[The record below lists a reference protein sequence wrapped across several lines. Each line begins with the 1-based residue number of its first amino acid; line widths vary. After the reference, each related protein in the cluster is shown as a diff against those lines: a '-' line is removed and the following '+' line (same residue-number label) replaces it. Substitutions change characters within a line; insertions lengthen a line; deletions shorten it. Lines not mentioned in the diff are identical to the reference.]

1 MICTP
6 SGILTTISSIN
17 IPILH
22 PNNSQLSI
30 VNYQFLMYL
39 IDTHTHVYDH
49 QFSLDRIEAMQ
60 RALDAGVGMMLLPNV
75 DASTITPML
84 ELHEQYPDCTRVM
97 MGLQPEEVKEDY
109 KDVLST
115 MEKELEKGIY
125 VGVGEVGLDFY
136 WDSTFEKEQL
146 DAFET
151 QLDWAKQLHLPLSI
165 HCRNAF
171 DKMVKILERK
181 QDGGLRGIMH
191 CFTGTEEEAKVYLE
205 LGFHLGLGG
214 VTTYKNCGVKEY
226 LSNLPLDR
234 IVLETDAPYLAPV
247 PCRGK
252 RNEPAFL
259 VHTAQKIADILQ
271 IPVEELAAATT
282 ANAQSLFGA

>member
-1 MICTP
+1 
-6 SGILTTISSIN
+6 
-17 IPILH
+17 
-22 PNNSQLSI
+22 
-30 VNYQFLMYL
+30 MYL

-49 QFSLDRIEAMQ
+49 QFSLDRNEAVQ

-109 KDVLST
+109 KEVLT
-115 MEKELEKGIY
+115 MMEKELERDIY

-136 WDSTFEKEQL
+136 WDATFEKEQL

-151 QLDWAKQLHLPLSI
+151 QLDWAKQLGLPLSI

-171 DKMVKILERK
+171 DKMVKILEKK

-191 CFTGTEEEAKVYLE
+191 CFTGIEEEAKVYLE

-214 VTTYKNCGVKEY
+214 VTTYKNCGVKDY

-234 IVLETDAPYLAPV
+234 LVLETDAPYLSPV

-259 VHTAQKIADILQ
+259 VHTAQKIAEILQ
-271 IPVEELAAATT
+271 MPIEDFGTITT
-282 ANAQSLFGA
+282 VNAKTLFGIA

>member
-1 MICTP
+1 
-6 SGILTTISSIN
+6 
-17 IPILH
+17 
-22 PNNSQLSI
+22 
-30 VNYQFLMYL
+30 MYL
-39 IDTHTHVYDH
+39 IDTHTHIYDH
-49 QFSLDRIEAMQ
+49 QFSLDQEEAIQ
-60 RALDAGVGMMLLPNV
+60 RALDAGVKMMLLPNV
-75 DASTITPML
+75 DASTIAPML
-84 ELHEQYPDCTRVM
+84 ELHDQYPDCTRVM

-109 KDVLST
+109 KEVLT
-115 MEKELEKGIY
+115 QMEKELERGLY

-136 WDSTFEKEQL
+136 WDASYEKEQL
-146 DAFET
+146 DAFKT
-151 QLDWAKQLHLPLSI
+151 QLEWSKQLHLPLSI

-171 DKMVKILERK
+171 DKMVKILEKK

-191 CFTGTEEEAKVYLE
+191 CFTGTEEKAKVYVE

-252 RNEPAFL
+252 RNEPSFL
-259 VHTAQKIADILQ
+259 VHTAKRIAEILQ
-271 IPVEELAAATT
+271 IPLEDFAATT
-282 ANAQSLFGA
+282 TANVKDLFQL

>member
-1 MICTP
+1 
-6 SGILTTISSIN
+6 
-17 IPILH
+17 
-22 PNNSQLSI
+22 
-30 VNYQFLMYL
+30 MYL

-49 QFSLDRIEAMQ
+49 QFSLDRNEAVQ
-60 RALDAGVGMMLLPNV
+60 RALDAGVEMMLLPNV
-75 DASTITPML
+75 DASTIVPML
-84 ELHEQYPDCTRVM
+84 ELHEQFPDSTRVM

-109 KDVLST
+109 KEVLT
-115 MEKELEKGIY
+115 MMEKELERGIY

-136 WDSTFEKEQL
+136 WDATFEKEQL

-151 QLDWAKQLHLPLSI
+151 QLDWAKQLGLPLSI

-171 DKMVKILERK
+171 DKMVKTLERK

-214 VTTYKNCGVKEY
+214 VTTYKNCGIKDY
-226 LSNLPLDR
+226 LPNLPLDR
-234 IVLETDAPYLAPV
+234 IVLETDAPYLSPV

-259 VHTAQKIADILQ
+259 VHTAKRIAEILQ
-271 IPVEELAAATT
+271 MPLEDFAAATT
-282 ANAQSLFGA
+282 DNVKDLFHL

>member
-1 MICTP
+1 
-6 SGILTTISSIN
+6 
-17 IPILH
+17 
-22 PNNSQLSI
+22 
-30 VNYQFLMYL
+30 MYL
-39 IDTHTHVYDH
+39 VDTHTHVYDH
-49 QFSLDRIEAMQ
+49 QLSLDRNEAMQ

-75 DASTITPML
+75 DASTIAPML

-109 KDVLST
+109 KEVLSM
-115 MEKELEKGIY
+115 MEKELERGIY
-125 VGVGEVGLDFY
+125 IGVGEVGLDFY
-136 WDSTFEKEQL
+136 WDVTFERQQL
-146 DAFET
+146 DALEI
-151 QLDWAKQLHLPLSI
+151 QLDWAKQLGLPLSI

-171 DKMVKILERK
+171 DKMVKILEKK
-181 QDGGLRGIMH
+181 QDGGLHGIMH
-191 CFTGTEEEAKVYLE
+191 CFTGTEEEAKAYLE

-214 VTTYKNCGVKEY
+214 VTTYKNCGVKDY

-259 VHTAQKIADILQ
+259 VHTAQKIADVLQ
-271 IPVEELAAATT
+271 MPLEDFAVVTT
-282 ANAQSLFGA
+282 ANVKNLFQF

>member
-1 MICTP
+1 
-6 SGILTTISSIN
+6 
-17 IPILH
+17 
-22 PNNSQLSI
+22 
-30 VNYQFLMYL
+30 
-39 IDTHTHVYDH
+39 
-49 QFSLDRIEAMQ
+49 
-60 RALDAGVGMMLLPNV
+60 MMLLPNV

-84 ELHEQYPDCTRVM
+84 ELHDQYPKCTRVM

-109 KDVLST
+109 KEVLA
-115 MEKELEKGIY
+115 MLEKELERGIY

-136 WDSTFEKEQL
+136 WDATYEKQQL

-151 QLDWAKQLHLPLSI
+151 QLEWAKQLDLPLSI

-171 DKMVKILERK
+171 EKMERILEKK
-181 QDGGLRGIMH
+181 QDGGLHGVMH
-191 CFTGTEEEAKVYLE
+191 CFTGTEEEAKVYID

-226 LSNLPLDR
+226 LPNLPLDWV
-234 IVLETDAPYLAPV
+234 VLETDAPYLAPV

-259 VHTAQKIADILQ
+259 VHTAQRIAGILQ
-271 IPVEELAAATT
+271 IPVEELAETT
-282 ANAQSLFGA
+282 TNNVKTLFKL

>member
-1 MICTP
+1 
-6 SGILTTISSIN
+6 
-17 IPILH
+17 
-22 PNNSQLSI
+22 
-30 VNYQFLMYL
+30 MYL
-39 IDTHTHVYDH
+39 IDTHTHIYDH
-49 QFSLDRIEAMQ
+49 QFSLDRKETIQ
-60 RALDAGVGMMLLPNV
+60 RALEAGVSMMLLPNV
-75 DASTITPML
+75 DASTIAPML
-84 ELHEQYPDCTRVM
+84 QLHEQFPECTCVM

-109 KDVLST
+109 KQVLSM
-115 MEKELEKGIY
+115 MEKELERGIY

-136 WDSTFEKEQL
+136 WDATFEKEQW

-151 QLDWAKQLHLPLSI
+151 QLDWAKQLGLPLSI

-171 DKMVKILERK
+171 DKMVKILEKK
-181 QDGGLRGIMH
+181 QDGGLHGIMH

-214 VTTYKNCGVKEY
+214 VTTYKNCGVKDY
-226 LSNLPLDR
+226 LPDLPLDR

-259 VHTAQKIADILQ
+259 VHTAQRIADILQ
-271 IPVEELAAATT
+271 MPIEKLAAVTT
-282 ANAQSLFGA
+282 ANVQSLFGL

>member
-1 MICTP
+1 MTR
-6 SGILTTISSIN
+6 L
-17 IPILH
+17 
-22 PNNSQLSI
+22 
-30 VNYQFLMYL
+30 V
-39 IDTHTHVYDH
+39 DTHTHIYDH
-49 QFSLDRIEAMQ
+49 QFSLDRNEAMQ
-60 RALDAGVGMMLLPNV
+60 RALDAGVSMMLLPNV
-75 DASTITPML
+75 DASTIAPML
-84 ELHEQYPDCTRVM
+84 ELHEQYPDCTCVM
-97 MGLQPEEVKEDY
+97 MGLQPEEVRENY
-109 KDVLST
+109 KTVLDT
-115 MEKELEKGIY
+115 MEKELERGIY

-136 WDSTFEKEQL
+136 WDATFEKQQL

-171 DKMVKILERK
+171 DKMVKILEHK

-191 CFTGTEEEAKVYLE
+191 CFTGTKEEAKVYLE

-214 VTTYKNCGVKEY
+214 VTTYKNCGVKDY
-226 LSNLPLDR
+226 LPYLPLDR

-259 VHTAQKIADILQ
+259 VHTAQRIAEILQ
-271 IPVEELAAATT
+271 MPVEELASVTT
-282 ANAQSLFGA
+282 DNVKQLFNL

>member
-1 MICTP
+1 
-6 SGILTTISSIN
+6 
-17 IPILH
+17 
-22 PNNSQLSI
+22 
-30 VNYQFLMYL
+30 MYL
-39 IDTHTHVYDH
+39 IDTHTHIYDH
-49 QFSLDRIEAMQ
+49 QFSLDRNETIQ
-60 RALDAGVGMMLLPNV
+60 RALEAGVKMMLMPNV
-75 DASTITPML
+75 DASTIAPML
-84 ELHEQYPDCTRVM
+84 ELHQKYPDCTRVM

-109 KDVLST
+109 KEVLSV
-115 MEKELEKGIY
+115 MEKELSDASPSSPVLSPQSSVPSPQSRVHY

-136 WDSTFEKEQL
+136 WDATYEKQQL

-151 QLDWAKQLHLPLSI
+151 QLDWAKQLSLPLSI

-171 DKMVKILERK
+171 EKMVKILEKK

-191 CFTGTEEEAKVYLE
+191 CFTGTEEEAKVYLD

-214 VTTYKNCGVKEY
+214 VTTYKNCSVKDF
-226 LSNLPLDR
+226 LPNLPLDR

-259 VHTAQKIADILQ
+259 VHTAQKIAEILQ
-271 IPVEELAAATT
+271 IPVEELAEVTT
-282 ANAQSLFGA
+282 KNVQTLFQL

>member
-1 MICTP
+1 
-6 SGILTTISSIN
+6 
-17 IPILH
+17 
-22 PNNSQLSI
+22 
-30 VNYQFLMYL
+30 MYL
-39 IDTHTHVYDH
+39 IDTHTHIYDH
-49 QFSLDRIEAMQ
+49 QFSLDRNETVQ
-60 RALDAGVGMMLLPNV
+60 RALEAGVSMMLLPNV
-75 DASTITPML
+75 DASTIAPML

-109 KDVLST
+109 KEVLSQ
-115 MEKELEKGIY
+115 MEKELERGIY

-136 WDSTFEKEQL
+136 WDATFENQQL

-151 QLDWAKQLHLPLSI
+151 QLDWAKQLGLPLSI

-171 DKMVKILERK
+171 DKMVKILEKK

-191 CFTGTEEEAKVYLE
+191 CFTGTEEEAKVYID

-214 VTTYKNCGVKEY
+214 VTTYKNCGVKDF
-226 LSNLPLDR
+226 LFTLPLER

-259 VHTAQKIADILQ
+259 VHTAQKIAEIRQ
-271 IPVEELAAATT
+271 IPLEELAVASTS
-282 ANAQSLFGA
+282 NALHLFKL

>member
-1 MICTP
+1 
-6 SGILTTISSIN
+6 
-17 IPILH
+17 
-22 PNNSQLSI
+22 
-30 VNYQFLMYL
+30 MYL
-39 IDTHTHVYDH
+39 IDTHTHIYDH
-49 QFSLDRIEAMQ
+49 QFSLDRNEAVR
-60 RALDAGVGMMLLPNV
+60 RALDAGVKMMLLPNV
-75 DASTITPML
+75 DASTVAPML
-84 ELHEQYPDCTRVM
+84 ELYGLYPDCTRMM

-109 KDVLST
+109 KGVLSL
-115 MEKELEKGIY
+115 MEKELERGIY

-136 WDSTFEKEQL
+136 WDATYEKQQL

-171 DKMVKILERK
+171 DKMVKILEKK
-181 QDGGLRGIMH
+181 QDGDLRGIMH
-191 CFTGTEEEAKVYLE
+191 CFTGTEEEAKAYLD

-214 VTTYKNCGVKEY
+214 VTTYKNCDVKDF
-226 LSNLPLDR
+226 LPDLPLDK

-259 VHTAQKIADILQ
+259 VHTAQRIADILQ
-271 IPVEELAAATT
+271 MPVEELAAVTT
-282 ANAQSLFGA
+282 ANAKSLFSL

>member
-1 MICTP
+1 
-6 SGILTTISSIN
+6 
-17 IPILH
+17 
-22 PNNSQLSI
+22 
-30 VNYQFLMYL
+30 MYL
-39 IDTHTHVYDH
+39 VDTHTHVYDH
-49 QFSLDRIEAMQ
+49 QFSLDRNEVMK

-75 DASTITPML
+75 DASTIAPML

-109 KDVLST
+109 KEVLS
-115 MEKELEKGIY
+115 MMVKELERGIY
-125 VGVGEVGLDFY
+125 IGVGEVGLDFY
-136 WDSTFEKEQL
+136 WDVTFERQQL
-146 DAFET
+146 DALET

-171 DKMVKILERK
+171 DKMVKILEKK

-214 VTTYKNCGVKEY
+214 VTTYKNCGVKDY
-226 LSNLPLDR
+226 LPNLPLDR
-234 IVLETDAPYLAPV
+234 IVLEPDAPYLAPV

-259 VHTAQKIADILQ
+259 VHTAQRIADVLQ
-271 IPVEELAAATT
+271 MPLDDFAEVTT
-282 ANAQSLFGA
+282 TNAKVLFGL

>member
-1 MICTP
+1 
-6 SGILTTISSIN
+6 
-17 IPILH
+17 
-22 PNNSQLSI
+22 
-30 VNYQFLMYL
+30 MYL

-49 QFSLDRIEAMQ
+49 QFSLDRNEAMQ

-75 DASTITPML
+75 DASTIAPML
-84 ELHEQYPDCTRVM
+84 DLHEQFPDCTRVM

-109 KDVLST
+109 KEVLSL
-115 MEKELEKGIY
+115 MEKELGRGIY

-136 WDSTFEKEQL
+136 WDATYEKQQL

-151 QLDWAKQLHLPLSI
+151 QLDWAKQFHLPLSI

-171 DKMVKILERK
+171 EKMVSILERK
-181 QDGGLRGIMH
+181 QDGNLHGIMH

-214 VTTYKNCGVKEY
+214 VTTYKNCGVKDY
-226 LSNLPLDR
+226 LPHLPLNR

-259 VHTAQKIADILQ
+259 VHTAQKIAEVLQ
-271 IPVEELAAATT
+271 MPLENFAAVTT
-282 ANAQSLFGA
+282 ANSRALFL

>member
-1 MICTP
+1 
-6 SGILTTISSIN
+6 
-17 IPILH
+17 
-22 PNNSQLSI
+22 
-30 VNYQFLMYL
+30 MYL
-39 IDTHTHVYDH
+39 IDTHCHIYDH
-49 QFSLDRIEAMQ
+49 QFSLDRNEAMQ
-60 RALDAGVGMMLLPNV
+60 HALEAGVKMMLLPNV
-75 DASTITPML
+75 DASTIAPML
-84 ELHEQYPDCTRVM
+84 ELHEQFPDCTRVM
-97 MGLQPEEVKEDY
+97 MGMQPEEVKEDY
-109 KDVLST
+109 KQVLDL
-115 MEKELEKGIY
+115 MEKELERGIY

-151 QLDWAKQLHLPLSI
+151 QLDWAKQLKLPLSI

-171 DKMVKILERK
+171 DKMVKILEHK

-191 CFTGTEEEAKVYLE
+191 CFTGTEDEAKVYLE

-214 VTTYKNCGVKEY
+214 VVTYKNCGVKDF
-226 LSNLPLDR
+226 LPNLPLDK

-259 VHTAQKIADILQ
+259 VHTAQCIADILQ
-271 IPVEELAAATT
+271 IPVEELVSVTT
-282 ANAQSLFGA
+282 ENVQMLFGL